1 MKTGKQYSVY
11 AFEAKD
17 NAVNGKYFVA
27 ADNLEAA
34 KAYVNEINNN
44 VSPVKI
50 DINSGIEVKPLKYI
64 CPNYNNRY
72 NAICVINALK
82 YFPY

>member
-1 MKTGKQYSVY
+1 METDKQYPVY

-44 VSPVKI
+44 VSPVEI
-50 DINSGIEVKPLKYI
+50 DINSGIEVKS
-64 CPNYNNRY
+64 
-72 NAICVINALK
+72 LK

>member
-1 MKTGKQYSVY
+1 METGKQYPVY
-11 AFEAKD
+11 AFEAKS

-44 VSPVKI
+44 VSPVEI
-50 DINSGIEVKPLKYI
+50 NINSCIEFKNLKYI
-64 CPNYNNRY
+64 CPDYNNRY
-72 NAICVINALK
+72 DAICIINALK
-82 YFPY
+82 YIPY

>member
-1 MKTGKQYSVY
+1 METDKQYLVY

-44 VSPVKI
+44 VSPVEI
-50 DINSGIEVKPLKYI
+50 DINSGIEVKSLKYI

>member
-44 VSPVKI
+44 VSPVEI
-50 DINSGIEVKPLKYI
+50 DINSGIEFKILKYL
-64 CPNYNNRY
+64 CPDYNNEY
-72 NAICVINALK
+72 DAICIINALN
-82 YFPY
+82 YPPY